1 MEQMSSVKKST
12 FCALC
17 IALCLVLPPAFHA
30 LGAGAIFLPMH
41 LPVFVCALI
50 CGWGYGIFCG
60 IAGCVLSSMLTGMP
74 TVAALPA
81 FSVELAV
88 YGLVAGLLF
97 HKIRTGNTYTDIYLS
112 LIPAMLLGR
121 IAAGVVN
128 AWIFTRGI
136 VYSMAMWASAY
147 FLTSWPG
154 TVLILVFVPVLIVS
168 LMRAHLIPNRY
179 QEEKKEQKPA

>member
-1 MEQMSSVKKST
+1 MEQMSSVKKSS

-17 IALCLVLPPAFHA
+17 IALCLVLPPVFHA
-30 LGAGAIFLPMH
+30 IGAGAIFLPMH

-60 IAGCVLSSMLTGMP
+60 VAGCILSSLLTGMP
-74 TVAALPA
+74 TVASLPA
-81 FSVELAV
+81 MGTALAV

-97 HKIRTGNTYTDIYLS
+97 KTIRTGNIYKDLYLS

-121 IAAGVVN
+121 VAAGIVN
-128 AWIFTRGI
+128 AWIFAQG
-136 VYSMAMWASAY
+136 VAYSMALWASAY

-154 TVLILVFVPVLIVS
+154 TVLILIFVPILIVS
-168 LMRAHLIPNRY
+168 LMRARLIPNRY
-179 QEEKKEQKPA
+179 ADKKERKPA